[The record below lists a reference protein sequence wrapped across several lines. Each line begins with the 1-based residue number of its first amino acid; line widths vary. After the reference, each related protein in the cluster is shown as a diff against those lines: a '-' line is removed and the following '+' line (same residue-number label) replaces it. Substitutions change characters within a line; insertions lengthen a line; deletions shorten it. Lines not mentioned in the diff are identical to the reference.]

1 MKQMKKYTAFLLLAA
16 IIFSLTA
23 CSEPEKK
30 AAPSAK
36 QAPLSTLACDFPLHS
51 GVTFGMTRDEVIKKE
66 EAAGFQM
73 IKDMTTP
80 DKATFSL
87 GTTIDYFYD
96 EAHLPD
102 LFSTGTFAGIPNS
115 DIAYWFND
123 QGQLF
128 RMQYSLDCWETTEQ
142 DRQLILNILM
152 EKYGEPT
159 YSSERNT
166 ALPSVVN
173 GYPVTYSGWQHA
185 SDYTAPAFWNPE
197 KTMYVTY
204 EIANTQD
211 VTWVIPDE
219 KGSYVTVI
227 NYSISDGDI
236 NYGGDSGWF
245 PAWLIT
251 YTRLPKAD
259 FEQSLTTP
267 SGSTTMT
274 TLYDDL

>member
-1 MKQMKKYTAFLLLAA
+1 MKHRKKYTALLLLAVMV
-16 IIFSLTA
+16 FSLTA
-23 CSEPEKK
+23 CGEQKTETP
-30 AAPSAK
+30 AAP
-36 QAPLSTLACDFPLHS
+36 QSTLACDFPLHS

-87 GTTIDYFYD
+87 GTTIDHFYD

-115 DIAYWFND
+115 DVAYWFND

-128 RMQYSLDCWETTEQ
+128 RMQYSLNYNGIKEP
-142 DRQLILNILM
+142 DRQLILDSLM
-152 EKYGEPT
+152 TKYGEPT
-159 YSSERNT
+159 YTSEQNT
-166 ALPSVVN
+166 KLPSVVN
-173 GYPVTYSGWQHA
+173 GYPVTYAGWQRA
-185 SDYTAPAFWNPE
+185 GRYRTPAYQKLETTAYFSISNE
-197 KTMYVTY
+197 
-204 EIANTQD
+204 QD
-211 VTWVIPDE
+211 ITWVLPDE
-219 KGSYVTVI
+219 KGSYITVI
-227 NYSISDGDI
+227 NYSLFNLGITYSAGGISM
-236 NYGGDSGWF
+236 
-245 PAWLIT
+245 AQACLIT

-267 SGSTTMT
+267 SGGTTIT

>member
-80 DKATFSL
+80 DKAAVSL
-87 GTTIDYFYD
+87 GTTIDHFYD
-96 EAHLPD
+96 EAYLPD

-115 DIAYWFND
+115 DVAYWFNE

-128 RMQYSLDCWETTEQ
+128 RMQYSLNCWDDTEQ
-142 DRQLILNILM
+142 SRQNIQNSLVA
-152 EKYGEPT
+152 KYGEPT
-159 YSSERNT
+159 YSSEKGTNVK
-166 ALPSVVN
+166 SVAN
-173 GYPVTYSGWQHA
+173 GCPVTYSGWHRVGH
-185 SDYTAPAFWNPE
+185 YRTPAYQNLE
-197 KTMYVTY
+197 ATTY
-204 EIANTQD
+204 FGISNEQD
-211 VTWVIPDE
+211 ITWVLPDE
-219 KGSYVTVI
+219 KGSYITVI
-227 NYSISDGDI
+227 NYSLFNLSITCSA
-236 NYGGDSGWF
+236 GGIGM
-245 PAWLIT
+245 PQAWLIT
-251 YTRLPKAD
+251 YSRLPKAD